1 MAPEEKKLLETLS
14 KLRDDEMNHYEVGR
28 ENEGEKVRKMDE
40 MNERSTFQSSL
51 FSTLKPIVQTG
62 CKIAMKIAEKV

>member
-1 MAPEEKKLLETLS
+1 
-14 KLRDDEMNHYEVGR
+14 MNHYDVGR
-28 ENEGEKVRKMDE
+28 ENEGEKVRKLDE
-40 MNERSTFQSSL
+40 MNERSTLQSPL